1 MDLNNA
7 NDYPKSF
14 IENLFKD
21 EDYDENV
28 PQPMT
33 QCIDINKIASSK
45 NRKLSESNNNNN
57 LNLIQNF
64 SRKNNNTKNNLNL
77 IPKSPKK
84 NNKKL
89 ENPPKEIFL
98 LQNEL
103 KKVKLLRKKDLDQ
116 ISILKKTINNLMT
129 PDKQNIINQNET
141 NNSIKSYAD
150 FLLMTESLTKDN
162 EDLIN
167 QNTELLTQNKKIK
180 NELIETKKILKFKE
194 EKLNQTEKDNTN
206 LTNNIKILDTRTSR
220 LQENLKD
227 FNRFEEMKKSNETL
241 NELLTQEKTINQ
253 DYKSKIIELEKEI
266 SELKFLKYD
275 DKLYILEKQNEEFQ
289 KNDKKKSALIEN
301 LQRICEENSKNIALL
316 TESLENNKIK
326 ILETEKNYEN
336 YLTKYNDLKT
346 NYDLLVDE
354 KTKNFNDKKNLSMRN
369 IELNTE
375 IDKIKIENDRHSK
388 EVANLN
394 NQIVI
399 VQNEKNKNEIYYLN
413 QISLLQQEKL
423 LLEKQLNNLR
433 QKNIENKIILT
444 ENNKLPEN
452 GIEMSERKYGL
463 ALQEIKNYRNDNQKL
478 IELSS
483 ELKDEIF
490 LLNLEKNFY
499 LNLINKIS
507 NENFYQKKYDNIPNI
522 LKQSINNNI
531 EIINTQKLYK
541 ELNLKLVKYQ
551 EIIDNMNKKP
561 ETCVEIVNNFYD
573 AKDFTEIADI
583 QNKMMVI
590 NQKIEMLKKD
600 KKLINEEFNK
610 IFE

>member
-84 NNKKL
+84 NNKKF